1 MNTRKERSLEWK
13 LWELKSL
20 ENTFE
25 FSVADYI
32 LSSPGGGGVLDLS
45 LGGGVPPDL
54 ETLTLFLIKRS

>member
-32 LSSPGGGGVLDLS
+32 LSSPGGGGGTRPKFGW
-45 LGGGVPPDL
+45 GGAAGP
-54 ETLTLFLIKRS
+54 

>member
-1 MNTRKERSLEWK
+1 MALGNMICHKWMIETDNTRKKRSLEWR

-32 LSSPGGGGVLDLS
+32 LSSPGGGGYS
-45 LGGGVPPDL
+45 
-54 ETLTLFLIKRS
+54 T